1 MDIYVIRYDH
11 NTQYFRRHI
20 FHSRIDIYFGISFH
34 YILLFS
40 STYQT
45 HCNYVPKQILYVG
58 VNVIFEL
65 ACKHQNIIYI
75 STIRFARGGKKGNTA
90 RKYFWPYSREYELGS
105 FSKTFHGGKYI
116 ACNSLCLVSLQELNE
131 CWFGTKLQSLLTT
144 FEFIRIQI
152 VNLFF

>member
-1 MDIYVIRYDH
+1 MQKAISY
-11 NTQYFRRHI
+11 NTCCKTRNLCLSNDAETLIGIKYI
-20 FHSRIDIYFGISFH
+20 FHKLMSAISKIILRH
-34 YILLFS
+34 YGLLFS
-40 STYQT
+40 LTYQT

-58 VNVIFEL
+58 VNAIFEL

-116 ACNSLCLVSLQELNE
+116 ACNSLCLVSLQDLNE
-131 CWFGTKLQSLLTT
+131 CWFGTKL
-144 FEFIRIQI
+144 
-152 VNLFF
+152 

>member
-1 MDIYVIRYDH
+1 MIIIHGIFRDIFFIATLISILGFRCTILYFTIFFNLS
-11 NTQYFRRHI
+11 NTLQLRK
-20 FHSRIDIYFGISFH
+20 
-34 YILLFS
+34 
-40 STYQT
+40 
-45 HCNYVPKQILYVG
+45 KQILYVG

-131 CWFGTKLQSLLTT
+131 CWFGTKL
-144 FEFIRIQI
+144 
-152 VNLFF
+152 

>member
-1 MDIYVIRYDH
+1 MIIIHSTWRDIFFIAAL
-11 NTQYFRRHI
+11 
-20 FHSRIDIYFGISFH
+20 ISILGFLLKKILRH

-131 CWFGTKLQSLLTT
+131 CWFGTKL
-144 FEFIRIQI
+144 
-152 VNLFF
+152 

>member
-1 MDIYVIRYDH
+1 MISILEFRSKKIIYKNVILGCAMILL
-11 NTQYFRRHI
+11 RH
-20 FHSRIDIYFGISFH
+20 YG
-34 YILLFS
+34 LLFS

-58 VNVIFEL
+58 VNAIFEL

-116 ACNSLCLVSLQELNE
+116 ACNSLCLVSLQGLNE
-131 CWFGTKLQSLLTT
+131 CWFGTKL
-144 FEFIRIQI
+144 
-152 VNLFF
+152 

>member
-1 MDIYVIRYDH
+1 MIIIHSIIRDIFFIAAL
-11 NTQYFRRHI
+11 
-20 FHSRIDIYFGISFH
+20 ISILRH

-40 STYQT
+40 SAYQT

-131 CWFGTKLQSLLTT
+131 CWFGTKL
-144 FEFIRIQI
+144 
-152 VNLFF
+152 